1 MEVLVAIAADE
12 ERLLLN
18 CGLFEPLVPRIL
30 LLLLVVLSKLLVK
43 CPPQDLV
50 PLLDHLLSYPNN
62 ILMAAFCADQEL
74 FAHPLIA
81 PPGIPGQLHQQR
93 V

>member
-1 MEVLVAIAADE
+1 
-12 ERLLLN
+12 
-18 CGLFEPLVPRIL
+18 
-30 LLLLVVLSKLLVK
+30 
-43 CPPQDLV
+43 
-50 PLLDHLLSYPNN
+50 
-62 ILMAAFCADQEL
+62 MAAFCADQEL